1 MMMEVSISG
10 RHMDIT
16 PQIREAVHTKIG
28 QLNRY
33 FNELDRAEV
42 HFDEERNPSIKDS
55 EVCECEVIL
64 SGHGHRIH
72 CKVHAS
78 DPLTAIDMA
87 EAKLTRQI
95 RKLRTKLLNR
105 YQGRGETIRGS
116 KSVE

>member
-1 MMMEVSISG
+1 MMEVSISS
-10 RHMDIT
+10 RHIDIT
-16 PQIREAVHTKIG
+16 PQLREAVHTKIG

-55 EVCECEVIL
+55 EVCEVTL

-78 DPLTAIDMA
+78 DPLTAIDLA

-105 YQGRGETIRGS
+105 YQGRGETIRG
-116 KSVE
+116 KNVE